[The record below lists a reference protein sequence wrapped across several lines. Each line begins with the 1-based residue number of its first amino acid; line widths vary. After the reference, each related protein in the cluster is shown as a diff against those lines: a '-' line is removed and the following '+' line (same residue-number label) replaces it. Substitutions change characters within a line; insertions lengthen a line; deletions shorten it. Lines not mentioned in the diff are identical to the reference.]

1 MISGLPKL
9 REMGVVPAV
18 VFAVG
23 ASPAFEEVLT
33 QMREQNQLGET
44 PLFYFEGGVDFNK
57 LGFVQ
62 RMMLKTMKKM
72 TEKKK
77 DMTRQERH
85 LWYDFLKSLPF
96 TVHRQKIIGHY
107 IVDFY
112 VPSAKLV
119 IELDGSQHYEPAG
132 QMYDARRSAYLE
144 QQGIQVLRF
153 SNSDVLYHLRGVC
166 EVIDTAV
173 SSRTK

>member
-1 MISGLPKL
+1 MKTIIVYESKTGFTERYARWAAEELGCECILLKNASKEKLAGYDRVIFGGWIMANMISGLPKL

-33 QMREQNQLGET
+33 QIREQNQLGET
-44 PLFYFEGGVDFNK
+44 PFFYFEGGVDFNK

-77 DMTRQERH
+77 DMTRQEAAIVQLLAGNFDHTDRGQ
-85 LWYDFLKSLPF
+85 LEGMLTRLKESD
-96 TVHRQKIIGHY
+96 I
-107 IVDFY
+107 
-112 VPSAKLV
+112 PS
-119 IELDGSQHYEPAG
+119 
-132 QMYDARRSAYLE
+132 
-144 QQGIQVLRF
+144 
-153 SNSDVLYHLRGVC
+153 
-166 EVIDTAV
+166 
-173 SSRTK
+173 

>member
-1 MISGLPKL
+1 MKTIIVYESKTGFTERYARWAAEKLGCECILLKNASKEKLAGYDRVIFGGWIMANMISGLPKL

-33 QMREQNQLGET
+33 QIREQNQLGET
-44 PLFYFEGGVDFNK
+44 PFFYFEGGVDFNK

-77 DMTRQERH
+77 DMTRQEAAIVQLLAGNFDHTDRGQ
-85 LWYDFLKSLPF
+85 LEGMMTRLKESD
-96 TVHRQKIIGHY
+96 I
-107 IVDFY
+107 
-112 VPSAKLV
+112 PS
-119 IELDGSQHYEPAG
+119 
-132 QMYDARRSAYLE
+132 
-144 QQGIQVLRF
+144 
-153 SNSDVLYHLRGVC
+153 
-166 EVIDTAV
+166 
-173 SSRTK
+173 

>member
-1 MISGLPKL
+1 MKTIIVYESKTGFTERYAWWAAEELGCECILLKNASKDKLAGYDRVIFGGWIMANMISGLPKL

-77 DMTRQERH
+77 DMTRQEAAIVQLLAGNFDHTDRGQ
-85 LWYDFLKSLPF
+85 LEGMLTRLKESD
-96 TVHRQKIIGHY
+96 I
-107 IVDFY
+107 
-112 VPSAKLV
+112 PS
-119 IELDGSQHYEPAG
+119 
-132 QMYDARRSAYLE
+132 
-144 QQGIQVLRF
+144 
-153 SNSDVLYHLRGVC
+153 
-166 EVIDTAV
+166 
-173 SSRTK
+173 

>member
-1 MISGLPKL
+1 MKTIIVYESKTGFTERYARWPAEELGCACLLLKNASKEKLAGYDRVIFGGWIMANMISGLPKL

-33 QMREQNQLGET
+33 QIREQNQLEET

-77 DMTRQERH
+77 DMTRQEAAIVQLLAGSFDHTDRGQ
-85 LWYDFLKSLPF
+85 LEEMLTRLK
-96 TVHRQKIIGHY
+96 
-107 IVDFY
+107 
-112 VPSAKLV
+112 
-119 IELDGSQHYEPAG
+119 E
-132 QMYDARRSAYLE
+132 
-144 QQGIQVLRF
+144 
-153 SNSDVLYHLRGVC
+153 SD
-166 EVIDTAV
+166 
-173 SSRTK
+173 

>member
-1 MISGLPKL
+1 MKTIIVYESKTGFTERYARWAAEELGCECILLKNASKDKLAGYDRVIFGGWIMANMISGLPKL

-33 QMREQNQLGET
+33 QMREQNQLEET

-77 DMTRQERH
+77 DMTRQEAAIVQLLAGSFDHTDRGQ
-85 LWYDFLKSLPF
+85 LEGMLTRLK
-96 TVHRQKIIGHY
+96 
-107 IVDFY
+107 
-112 VPSAKLV
+112 
-119 IELDGSQHYEPAG
+119 E
-132 QMYDARRSAYLE
+132 
-144 QQGIQVLRF
+144 
-153 SNSDVLYHLRGVC
+153 SNNRC
-166 EVIDTAV
+166 
-173 SSRTK
+173 

>member
-1 MISGLPKL
+1 MKTIIVYESKTGFTERYARWAAEELGCECILLKNASKDKLAGYDRVIFGGWIMANMISGLPKL

-33 QMREQNQLGET
+33 QIREQNQLRET
-44 PLFYFEGGVDFNK
+44 PFFYFEGGIDFNK

-77 DMTRQERH
+77 DMTRQEAAIVQLLAGNFDHTDRGQ
-85 LWYDFLKSLPF
+85 LEGMLTRLKESD
-96 TVHRQKIIGHY
+96 I
-107 IVDFY
+107 
-112 VPSAKLV
+112 PS
-119 IELDGSQHYEPAG
+119 
-132 QMYDARRSAYLE
+132 
-144 QQGIQVLRF
+144 
-153 SNSDVLYHLRGVC
+153 
-166 EVIDTAV
+166 
-173 SSRTK
+173 

>member
-1 MISGLPKL
+1 MKTIIVYESKTGFTERYARWAAEELGCECILLKNASKDKLAGYDRVIFGGWIMANMISGLPKL

-33 QMREQNQLGET
+33 QIREQNQLGET
-44 PLFYFEGGVDFNK
+44 PFFYFEGGVDFNK

-77 DMTRQERH
+77 DMTRQEAAIVQLLAGNFDHTDRGQ
-85 LWYDFLKSLPF
+85 LEGMLTRLKESD
-96 TVHRQKIIGHY
+96 I
-107 IVDFY
+107 
-112 VPSAKLV
+112 PS
-119 IELDGSQHYEPAG
+119 
-132 QMYDARRSAYLE
+132 
-144 QQGIQVLRF
+144 
-153 SNSDVLYHLRGVC
+153 
-166 EVIDTAV
+166 
-173 SSRTK
+173 

>member
-1 MISGLPKL
+1 MKTIIVYESKTGFTERYARWAAEELGCECILLKNASKDKLAGYDRVIFGGWIMANMISGLPKL

-33 QMREQNQLGET
+33 QIREQNQLGET
-44 PLFYFEGGVDFNK
+44 PFFYFEGGVDFNK

-77 DMTRQERH
+77 DMTRQEAAIVQLLAGNFDHTDRGQ
-85 LWYDFLKSLPF
+85 LEGMMTRLKESD
-96 TVHRQKIIGHY
+96 I
-107 IVDFY
+107 
-112 VPSAKLV
+112 PS
-119 IELDGSQHYEPAG
+119 
-132 QMYDARRSAYLE
+132 
-144 QQGIQVLRF
+144 
-153 SNSDVLYHLRGVC
+153 
-166 EVIDTAV
+166 
-173 SSRTK
+173 